1 MDKRGER
8 GKNMVGGEPGDG
20 EKREKGWRK
29 GNLLSESEWPWL
41 AATPPVVG
49 AAAAPGSPE
58 TEAEAESAMAE
69 PMVVVEALQDRSFI
83 PALRRSRSK

>member
-1 MDKRGER
+1 MAQ
-8 GKNMVGGEPGDG
+8 GKT
-20 EKREKGWRK
+20 
-29 GNLLSESEWPWL
+29 LSESEWPWL

-69 PMVVVEALQDRSFI
+69 PMVVVEALAAT
-83 PALRRSRSK
+83 P